1 MFFVPAA
8 LILLLGLVIYWSKL
22 SNSWSARWFA
32 KDLPGPRSYP
42 LIGSAHLFLGSDER
56 IFSVVNELFRK
67 YGRLF
72 KLSLGTKTVLCL
84 SDPDLI
90 QQALTTSACQ
100 DKAFFYRFLELDY
113 GLVSSRYT
121 DWKLYRKLLNPAFNQ
136 RILISFISIFDRCS
150 KTMVSRMAK
159 EENRKQPFDVLHYT
173 AQCTLEMVCASS
185 LKSDITDDP
194 EATEVCGGIE
204 KMCAI
209 MSSRLFNV
217 LLYSD
222 LLFTMT
228 QRYREMQKVRVKL
241 QRVVES
247 ILYGRRD
254 EMTKQRMENAPS
266 EEEEN
271 YRKPMV
277 FLDQLLYMQ
286 RGGHE
291 LEMQEI
297 ENHLYTIIGAGS
309 ETTANQ
315 VAFILLMLAMHPE
328 VQDRVYEEIRSI
340 YGSGSPEISYE
351 TIAAQT
357 YLEQVIKETMR
368 MFPVA
373 PLIGRETIET
383 VMLGDVII
391 PPGVTLLINILT
403 VHRNKELWGERAN
416 VFDPDRFDAAHY
428 NAQNQHP
435 FSYIPFGGG
444 PRNCIGYRYG
454 MFAMKI
460 MVTQMIR
467 KYQLS
472 TPLTPNDSL
481 GLSFAVTLKVGT
493 GHSIWVKR
501 RTGVA

>member
-1 MFFVPAA
+1 MFFIPA
-8 LILLLGLVIYWSKL
+8 LILLLGLVLYWSKL
-22 SNSWSARWFA
+22 SRKTSAQLFA
-32 KDLPGPRSYP
+32 KDIPGPRSYP
-42 LIGSAHLFLGSDER
+42 LIGSAHLFLGSDEHT
-56 IFSVVNELFRK
+56 FSVINELFHK
-67 YGRLF
+67 YGSFF
-72 KLSLGTKTVLCL
+72 KLSLGPKTFLCL
-84 SDPDLI
+84 SDPELI
-90 QQALTTSACQ
+90 QQALTSSACQ
-100 DKAFFYRFLELDY
+100 DKAFFYRFMELDY
-113 GLVSSRYT
+113 GLISSRYT
-121 DWKLYRKLLNPAFNQ
+121 DWKLYRKSLNPAFNQ
-136 RILISFISIFDRCS
+136 RILISFISIFNRCS
-150 KTMVSRMAK
+150 EVMVARMAK
-159 EENRKQPFDVLHYT
+159 EADRRQPFDVLHYT

-194 EATEVCGGIE
+194 QAREACGAIE

-222 LLFTMT
+222 LLFTLT

-241 QRVVES
+241 EHVVNP
-247 ILYGRRD
+247 ILYGKRERIA
-254 EMTKQRMENAPS
+254 KQKLENAHS
-266 EEEEN
+266 EDEEH

-277 FLDQLLYMQ
+277 FLDQLLHTQ
-286 RGGHE
+286 RGGRD

-328 VQDRVYEEIRSI
+328 VQDRVYEEIVSI
-340 YGSGSPEISYE
+340 YGSAAPDLSYE
-351 TIAAQT
+351 TISAQT

-368 MFPVA
+368 VYPVA

-383 VMLGDVII
+383 VKLGDVIV
-391 PPGVTLLINILT
+391 PSGVTLLINILT
-403 VHRNKELWGERAN
+403 LHRNKELWGERAH
-416 VFDPDRFDAAHY
+416 VFDPDRFDPALYDAKK
-428 NAQNQHP
+428 QHS

-460 MVTQMIR
+460 MVTQVLR

-472 TPLTPNDSL
+472 TPLTPTDSL
-481 GLSFAVTLKVGT
+481 RLSFAVTLKVGT
-493 GHSIWVKR
+493 GHSICVKR
-501 RTGVA
+501 RASVVQ

>member
-1 MFFVPAA
+1 M
-8 LILLLGLVIYWSKL
+8 
-22 SNSWSARWFA
+22 
-32 KDLPGPRSYP
+32 
-42 LIGSAHLFLGSDER
+42 
-56 IFSVVNELFRK
+56 
-67 YGRLF
+67 
-72 KLSLGTKTVLCL
+72 
-84 SDPDLI
+84 
-90 QQALTTSACQ
+90 
-100 DKAFFYRFLELDY
+100 
-113 GLVSSRYT
+113 
-121 DWKLYRKLLNPAFNQ
+121 
-136 RILISFISIFDRCS
+136 
-150 KTMVSRMAK
+150 MVARMAK
-159 EENRKQPFDVLHYT
+159 EANRRQPFDVLHYT

-194 EATEVCGGIE
+194 QAREACGAIE

-222 LLFTMT
+222 LLFTLT

-241 QRVVES
+241 EHVVNP
-247 ILYGRRD
+247 ILYGKR
-254 EMTKQRMENAPS
+254 EGLSKQRLENGYS
-266 EEEEN
+266 EDEEH

-277 FLDQLLYMQ
+277 FLDQLLHMQ
-286 RGGHE
+286 RGGQD

-328 VQDRVYEEIRSI
+328 VQHRVHDEIISI
-340 YGSGSPEISYE
+340 YGSTASDLSYE
-351 TIAAQT
+351 TISAQT

-368 MFPVA
+368 VYPVA

-383 VMLGDVII
+383 VKLGDVIV

-403 VHRNKELWGERAN
+403 VHRNKELWGERAH
-416 VFDPDRFDAAHY
+416 VFDPDRFDS
-428 NAQNQHP
+428 AQYDAKKQHP

-460 MVTQMIR
+460 MVTQVLR
-467 KYQLS
+467 KYLLS
-472 TPLTPNDSL
+472 TPLTPSDSL
-481 GLSFAVTLKVGT
+481 RLSFAVTLKVGT
-493 GHSIWVKR
+493 GHSICVKR
-501 RTGVA
+501 RANVVQ